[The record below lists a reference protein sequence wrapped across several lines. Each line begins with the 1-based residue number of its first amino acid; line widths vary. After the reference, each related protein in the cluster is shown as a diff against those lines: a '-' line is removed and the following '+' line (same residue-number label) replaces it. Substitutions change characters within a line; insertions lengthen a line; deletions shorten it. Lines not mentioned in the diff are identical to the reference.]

1 MCYNDSVRNWALRP
15 VPFLRACNS
24 TGYAGA
30 VGWWETITPGGI
42 VLNQKQFYKSG
53 AWKRARRDFIDFR
66 LSVDGGLCQVCG
78 QEPGLIVHHKIWLDD
93 INCNDPDISLNADNF
108 LYECQTCHNKEKDPR
123 KATPGRCIY
132 GPNGEI
138 IRSSKY

>member
-1 MCYNDSVRNWALRP
+1 MRWDGGK
-15 VPFLRACNS
+15 
-24 TGYAGA
+24 T
-30 VGWWETITPGGI
+30 TGGI

-66 LSVDGGLCQVCG
+66 LSIDGGLCQVCG

-93 INCNDPDISLNADNF
+93 INCNDPDISLNPENF

-123 KATPGRCIY
+123 KATPGRCLY

-138 IRSSKY
+138 IRDSQY